1 MKKELFRIFNLSIRQ
16 NQSAVLSNLYLQVFE
31 GEHTGIL
38 FNSFYERT
46 AFLDF
51 IDGKIS
57 EVEGIIYFEE
67 TAVTYQDYIRSYK
80 KETAIIYES
89 SRLMNSLSV
98 YENLFYEQ
106 LSFLWITAKKYKK
119 MAENL
124 FEFFHLSLDVN
135 QKVKSL
141 NNFERI
147 AVELVKAFLQGKK
160 LIFLSNAAS
169 LLDAGEF
176 EQLLSILKVLEKHG
190 ITFLIGETFDIR
202 LFRLT
207 CTLHLIK
214 NGQTLRILP
223 RSQICQEEIQ
233 RSLGSYSVLRHQK
246 SHHQD
251 KDIKESVLAFDNVQD
266 ILPAPLSFTLKK
278 GQILKII
285 CSSNRETDYLLSIL
299 RRRAS
304 AGSGSILFRGQPLQ
318 SVSLNQYLKSCGII
332 ESNPRRTVLFHNMTV
347 LYNLCVPLD
356 SKIHNFWTNPG
367 NQKGVE
373 YTLKDIIPP
382 GYLQMNI
389 DQVPMEIVQKVIY
402 CRWLLYVPELLV
414 CMNPFSIIDTSLNQ
428 ITLDMLRLLSSKGIA
443 VLIISNNWTMD
454 TEIEG
459 EAVFLTQE

>member
-1 MKKELFRIFNLSIRQ
+1 MCIRD
-16 NQSAVLSNLYLQVFE
+16 
-31 GEHTGIL
+31 
-38 FNSFYERT
+38 R
-46 AFLDF
+46 
-51 IDGKIS
+51 
-57 EVEGIIYFEE
+57 
-67 TAVTYQDYIRSYK
+67 
-80 KETAIIYES
+80 
-89 SRLMNSLSV
+89 
-98 YENLFYEQ
+98 
-106 LSFLWITAKKYKK
+106 
-119 MAENL
+119 
-124 FEFFHLSLDVN
+124 
-135 QKVKSL
+135 
-141 NNFERI
+141 
-147 AVELVKAFLQGKK
+147 
-160 LIFLSNAAS
+160 
-169 LLDAGEF
+169 
-176 EQLLSILKVLEKHG
+176 
-190 ITFLIGETFDIR
+190 
-202 LFRLT
+202 
-207 CTLHLIK
+207 
-214 NGQTLRILP
+214 
-223 RSQICQEEIQ
+223 

-428 ITLDMLRLLSSKGIA
+428 ITPVSYSHLKILEHRYSPE
-443 VLIISNNWTMD
+443 IICILPASYFVACINLQ
-454 TEIEG
+454 EK
-459 EAVFLTQE
+459 VFYHLNRMFPV